1 MLKWLD
7 GYYIGDGIQGNVRIQ
22 SKINAGKAVPGI
34 WLITLS
40 DNPDNLMEIIP
51 ADMLLVRSVYDTCPM
66 IIGMAKGK
74 KGAIKQV
81 KKIIETMY
89 KKTGSL
95 AIRDYL
101 KNR

>member
-7 GYYIGDGIQGNVRIQ
+7 RYYIGEGIKGNVQIQ
-22 SKINAGKAVPGI
+22 SKINAGKPVPGI

-40 DNPDNLMEIIP
+40 DNPDNLMELIP
-51 ADMLLVRSVYDTCPM
+51 ADMLLLRSVYDTCPM

-74 KGAIKQV
+74 EGAIKQV